1 MKKYS
6 GLLTI
11 LAVLLVSSACY
22 FPTVMTEDE
31 AVATEVQKVLEDIQ
45 DETATANAAA
55 TYTPYPTYTPA
66 PTYTPQAT
74 AWVNPYY
81 NPYYNQYIPSDSGG
95 RYIRSCN
102 NAEFIGENFY
112 DYAIFNNGTVF
123 TKTWVLRNTGVC
135 TWTTDY
141 KLVFKYGNSM
151 SSDISSNLPYDV
163 PPGGIV
169 ELSVDMKAP
178 AADGTY
184 KGYWT
189 IQSDVGEQFFDFWV
203 AIKVR

>member
-6 GLLTI
+6 VLAAI

-22 FPTVMTEDE
+22 FPTVMTADE

-74 AWVNPYY
+74 VWV

-141 KLVFKYGNSM
+141 KLVFKSGNSM
-151 SSDISSNLPYDV
+151 SGDISTNLPYDV

-178 AADGTY
+178 GTDGTY

-189 IQSDVGEQFFDFWV
+189 IQSDIGEQFFDFWV